1 MTTAVPSSRSRRWVT
16 RSLLV
21 VCLLGVYNANL
32 RQVSSLDTYASRLV
46 PIALLRH
53 GELTLDRFFPDKAGD
68 FPDEYLSTYL
78 YRTGGHLYDSH
89 PPVGSLLALPIYA
102 LPVWLGVP
110 EDADAAG
117 NLMSK
122 LSASAFM
129 ALAALILVVAL
140 STVGRQVALPDA
152 GRFDPETVALGAV
165 VIFALGTSVWS
176 AGSQALWSHTPAVLG
191 YALAVWGVVSGFG
204 AVSRWSPETVA
215 RSRGP
220 PQPQPRCC

>member
-1 MTTAVPSSRSRRWVT
+1 MTTAQPSSRSRRWVT

-21 VCLLGVYNANL
+21 VCLLGVYNVNL

-102 LPVWLGVP
+102 IPVWLGVP
-110 EDADAAG
+110 ADTDTVG

-122 LSASAFM
+122 LSASVFM

-140 STVGRQVALPDA
+140 SKIGRRVALPDA
-152 GRFDPETVALGAV
+152 ADSILRRWRWEP
-165 VIFALGTSVWS
+165 SS
-176 AGSQALWSHTPAVLG
+176 S
-191 YALAVWGVVSGFG
+191 
-204 AVSRWSPETVA
+204 SRWGRPSGQPGARPSGAIRQRYWAMRSRCGASSVA
-215 RSRGP
+215 SVRSRG
-220 PQPQPRCC
+220 